1 MNDNEIL
8 FLTELLFVE
17 TSNKEVQAKAF
28 KDDLHRNNPKLYKD
42 LETQAMMAINAVKRG
57 EKPKYNV
64 DNLKTLFSWNPAF
77 DPIVSGDT
85 YGVRAFITS
94 LMGDNKSAGKVKRFY
109 DRTIDQYF
117 KQIYGKSIETKKKK
131 KKKSLI
137 QQDKHYKP
145 PSSIEH

>member
-1 MNDNEIL
+1 ML
-8 FLTELLFVE
+8 LLTELLFVE

-28 KDDLHRNNPKLYKD
+28 KLDLQRNNPKLYKD
-42 LETQAMMAINAVKRG
+42 LESQAVMAINAVKRG

-64 DNLKTLFSWNPAF
+64 DNLKTLFSWNPEF

-85 YGVRAFITS
+85 YGVRAFITA

-117 KQIYGKSIETKKKK
+117 KQVYGKSIESNKK

-137 QQDKHYKP
+137 QHDKHYKP